1 MNLEPNDLIEL
12 AHTTMPFGKY
22 QGRKLI
28 KLPEEYLLW
37 FQHKGFPNGRLGQL
51 LALALLLRSEGLEHL
66 LDPITK
72 QIMPPNSTVQ

>member
-1 MNLEPNDLIEL
+1 MNLEPSDLIEL

-37 FQHKGFPNGRLGQL
+37 FQNKGFPNGRLGQL

-72 QIMPPNSTVQ
+72 QMMPASSTVQ

>member
-22 QGRKLI
+22 QGRALI

-37 FQHKGFPNGRLGQL
+37 FQNKGFPAGRLGQL
-51 LALALLLRSEGLEHL
+51 LALALLIRSEGLEYL
-66 LDPITK
+66 LDPISK
-72 QIMPPNSTVQ
+72 PMMPNNSTIQ